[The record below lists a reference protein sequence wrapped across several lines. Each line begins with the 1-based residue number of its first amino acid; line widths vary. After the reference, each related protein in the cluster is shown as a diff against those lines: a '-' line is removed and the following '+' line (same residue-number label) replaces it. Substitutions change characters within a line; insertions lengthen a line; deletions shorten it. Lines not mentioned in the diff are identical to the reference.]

1 MMNNPTIRT
10 LGRDDWMTPDEV
22 FRPLHAVFDFTGD
35 ACATDRDAARLPRFL
50 SPEEDALATPW
61 NRIGPRVWLNPPYGR
76 QIGDWFAR
84 SVDQCSKGTVDS
96 VVMLTFA
103 NTDTVYWRD
112 FVASSEHCH
121 AVMFL
126 RPRVRFV
133 RPDGVPAGGAPK
145 GSALIVY
152 SARPRWMRWPF
163 HCYADWSSPGWV
175 ERSGLADLAA
185 VVAGRIR

>member
-1 MMNNPTIRT
+1 
-10 LGRDDWMTPDEV
+10 MTPDEV

-35 ACATDRDAARLPRFL
+35 GCATDRAASRLPRFL
-50 SPEEDALATPW
+50 TPDQDALATPW

-84 SVDQCSKGTVDS
+84 AVDQCSKGTVES

-103 NTDTVYWRD
+103 NTDTTYWRD
-112 FVASSEHCH
+112 HVASSEHCH
-121 AVMFL
+121 AVVFL

-133 RPDGVPAGGAPK
+133 RPDGVAAVGAPK

-152 SARPRWMRWPF
+152 STRPRWMRWPF
-163 HCYADWSSPGWV
+163 HSYADWSRPGWPQ
-175 ERSGLADLAA
+175 RSGLDSLAA